1 MTSISSA
8 QKIFLLLTF
17 LFIIAPLP
25 ALALSPYTPNTL
37 FLTVY
42 GDGNTL
48 VEYSLAVDPTLPRVT
63 VPLFCQIYSDLLITS
78 NQSEPLDYQ
87 VVNGSIVI
95 DTLGASGV
103 DIIYTTPDLI
113 NKDGAVWTVS
123 INSPISFSMRF
134 PNEATIISLSSI
146 PSSITTAD
154 NQYILTMKPGL
165 QSASYSTGIVGTKE
179 QAAIAINNAELAIQ
193 QARASAISIPEADNW
208 LARAKTAYNQGQY
221 SEAEQSAVQA
231 RRLVEQAM
239 SKITTT
245 TTSTTPTTTTTA
257 PTTSTT
263 TSSSTNSNGTTQ
275 TTSASIPTP
284 QNNDMLLLA
293 PGLIAAAAMALLLII
308 LFRRRSGSPMFAYKK
323 EVRHVDA
330 EALLRSRP
338 QLRLEDREAM
348 QYLADSG
355 GEAFETELRE
365 KFQLPKT
372 TIWRQVR
379 RLQREGLVEVRKI
392 GGQNLIRIRED
403 IGGR

>member
-1 MTSISSA
+1 MTSVTTTL
-8 QKIFLLLTF
+8 KIFLLSTV
-17 LFIIAPLP
+17 LFIAPLQV
-25 ALALSPYTPNTL
+25 LALPPYTPNTL

-48 VEYSLAVDPTLPRVT
+48 VEYGLSVDPTLPRIT
-63 VPLFCQIYSDLLITS
+63 VPLFVQIYSDMIITN
-78 NQSEPLDYQ
+78 NQSEPLDYR

-95 DTLGASGV
+95 DTLGASSV

-123 INSPISFSMRF
+123 INSPISFSIRF
-134 PNEATIISLSSI
+134 PKEATIISMSSI
-146 PSSITTAD
+146 PSSITTTD
-154 NQYILTMKPGL
+154 SQYVVTMKPGL

-179 QAAIAINNAELAIQ
+179 QAAIAINNAELAIE
-193 QARASAISIPEADNW
+193 QARASAISLPEVDTW
-208 LARAKTAYNQGQY
+208 LARAKSAYNQGQY
-221 SEAEQSAVQA
+221 SEAEQSAIQVS
-231 RRLVEQAM
+231 RLVEQAM

-245 TTSTTPTTTTTA
+245 T
-257 PTTSTT
+257 
-263 TSSSTNSNGTTQ
+263 GTTQ
-275 TTSASIPTP
+275 TTSASTPTP
-284 QNNDMLLLA
+284 QSNDLLLLA
-293 PGLIAAAAMALLLII
+293 PWFIAAAAVVVVLII
-308 LFRRRSGSPMFAYKK
+308 LFRRRTSSTFAYKK

-330 EALLRSRP
+330 EALLQSRP
-338 QLRLEDREAM
+338 QLRLEDREAL

-379 RLQREGLVEVRKI
+379 RLQREGIVEVRKI

-403 IGGR
+403 VGGH

>member
-1 MTSISSA
+1 MTSVSTAS
-8 QKIFLLLTF
+8 KIFLLLTF
-17 LFIIAPLP
+17 LFIVAPLQ
-25 ALALSPYTPNTL
+25 ALAPSPYSPNTL

-78 NQSEPLDYQ
+78 NQSELLDYQ

-123 INSPISFSMRF
+123 INSPISFSIRF
-134 PNEATIISLSSI
+134 PNEATIIFMSSI
-146 PSSITTAD
+146 PSSITIAD

-179 QAAIAINNAELAIQ
+179 QAAIAINNAELAVQ
-193 QARASAISIPEADNW
+193 QARASAVSLPEADNW
-208 LARAKTAYNQGQY
+208 LAGAKSAYNQGQY

-239 SKITTT
+239 SKLTTTTT
-245 TTSTTPTTTTTA
+245 TTSSVNTIE
-257 PTTSTT
+257 
-263 TSSSTNSNGTTQ
+263 TTQ
-275 TTSASIPTP
+275 TTSASTPTP
-284 QNNDMLLLA
+284 QNNDMLTLA
-293 PGLIAAAAMALLLII
+293 PWLIAAAAVAVLLII
-308 LFRRRSGSPMFAYKK
+308 LFRRRARSTFAYKK

-338 QLRLEDREAM
+338 QLRLEDREAL

>member
-1 MTSISSA
+1 MTSVSTA
-8 QKIFLLLTF
+8 PKIFLLLTF
-17 LFIIAPLP
+17 LFIVTPLQ
-25 ALALSPYTPNTL
+25 ALAPSPYSPNTL

-48 VEYSLAVDPTLPRVT
+48 VDYSLAVDPTLPRVT
-63 VPLFCQIYSDLLITS
+63 VPIFCQIYSDMLITS

-123 INSPISFSMRF
+123 INSPISFSIRF
-134 PNEATIISLSSI
+134 PTEATIISLSSI

-165 QSASYSTGIVGTKE
+165 QSASYSTGIVGTKD

-193 QARASAISIPEADNW
+193 QASASAVSLPEANNW
-208 LARAKTAYNQGQY
+208 LARAKSAYNQGQY

-231 RRLVEQAM
+231 KRLVEQAI

-245 TTSTTPTTTTTA
+245 TTSTSTTTN
-257 PTTSTT
+257 TT
-263 TSSSTNSNGTTQ
+263 TSSANTIGTTQ
-275 TTSASIPTP
+275 TTSASTPTP
-284 QNNDMLLLA
+284 QNNDMLTLA
-293 PGLIAAAAMALLLII
+293 PWLITAAAVAVLLII
-308 LFRRRSGSPMFAYKK
+308 LFRRRVGSTFAYKK

-338 QLRLEDREAM
+338 QLRLEDREAL

-392 GGQNLIRIRED
+392 GGQNLIRIREN

>member
-1 MTSISSA
+1 MTSVSTA
-8 QKIFLLLTF
+8 PKIFLLLTL
-17 LFIIAPLP
+17 LFIVAPLQ
-25 ALALSPYTPNTL
+25 ALAPSPYTPNTL

-63 VPLFCQIYSDLLITS
+63 VPLFSQIYSDMLITS

-123 INSPISFSMRF
+123 INSPISFSIRF
-134 PNEATIISLSSI
+134 PNDATIISLSSI
-146 PSSITTAD
+146 PRSITTAD

-179 QAAIAINNAELAIQ
+179 QAAIAINNAELAFQ
-193 QARASAISIPEADNW
+193 QARASAISTPDADNW

-245 TTSTTPTTTTTA
+245 TTSTTTTTTSANTI
-257 PTTSTT
+257 
-263 TSSSTNSNGTTQ
+263 GTTQ
-275 TTSASIPTP
+275 STSASTPTP
-284 QNNDMLLLA
+284 QNNDMLMLA
-293 PGLIAAAAMALLLII
+293 PWLIAAAAVAVLLII
-308 LFRRRSGSPMFAYKK
+308 LFRRRSGSTFAYKK

-338 QLRLEDREAM
+338 QLRLEDREAL

>member
-1 MTSISSA
+1 MTSVPTA
-8 QKIFLLLTF
+8 LKIVLLLTV
-17 LFIIAPLP
+17 LLAAPLQAP
-25 ALALSPYTPNTL
+25 ALSPYTPNTL

-48 VEYSLAVDPTLPRVT
+48 VEYNLSVDPTTPRIT
-63 VPLFCQIYSDLLITS
+63 VPLFCQIYSDMLITS
-78 NQSEPLDYQ
+78 NQSSPLDYR

-103 DIIYTTPDLI
+103 NIIYTTPDLI

-123 INSPISFSMRF
+123 ITSPISFSIRF
-134 PNEATIISLSSI
+134 PKEATIISMSSI
-146 PSSITTAD
+146 PSSITTSD
-154 NQYILTMKPGL
+154 NQYIVTMKSGL
-165 QSASYSTGIVGTKE
+165 QTASYSIGIVGTKE
-179 QAAIAINNAELAIQ
+179 QAAITIKNAELAIE
-193 QARASAISIPEADNW
+193 QARASAISLPEAENW
-208 LARAKTAYNQGQY
+208 LARAKSAYSQGQY
-221 SEAEQSAVQA
+221 SEAEQSAVQVI
-231 RRLVEQAM
+231 RLVEQAI
-239 SKITTT
+239 SKLK
-245 TTSTTPTTTTTA
+245 
-257 PTTSTT
+257 TTSTT
-263 TSSSTNSNGTTQ
+263 TSSSANPTGTTQ
-275 TTSASIPTP
+275 TTSASTPTS
-284 QNNDMLLLA
+284 QSNDLLLLI
-293 PGLIAAAAMALLLII
+293 PWLIAAAAVAVLLII
-308 LFRRRSGSPMFAYKK
+308 LFRRRTGSTLAYKK

-338 QLRLEDREAM
+338 QLRLEDREAL

-403 IGGR
+403 VGGH

>member
-1 MTSISSA
+1 MTSVSTA
-8 QKIFLLLTF
+8 PKIFLLLTF
-17 LFIIAPLP
+17 LFIVTPLQ
-25 ALALSPYTPNTL
+25 ALAPSPYSPNTL

-63 VPLFCQIYSDLLITS
+63 VPLFCQIYSDMLITS

-123 INSPISFSMRF
+123 INSPISFSIRF
-134 PNEATIISLSSI
+134 PTEATIISLSSI

-193 QARASAISIPEADNW
+193 QARASAVSLPEADNW
-208 LARAKTAYNQGQY
+208 LARAKSAYNQGQY

-245 TTSTTPTTTTTA
+245 STSTITTTTT
-257 PTTSTT
+257 TT
-263 TSSSTNSNGTTQ
+263 TSSSANTIGTTQ
-275 TTSASIPTP
+275 TTSASTPTP
-284 QNNDMLLLA
+284 QNNDMLTLA
-293 PGLIAAAAMALLLII
+293 PWLIAAAAVAVLLII
-308 LFRRRSGSPMFAYKK
+308 LFRRRVGSTFAYKK

-338 QLRLEDREAM
+338 QLRLEDREAL

>member
-1 MTSISSA
+1 MTSVSTA
-8 QKIFLLLTF
+8 PKIFLLLTF
-17 LFIIAPLP
+17 LFIVTPLQ
-25 ALALSPYTPNTL
+25 ALAPSPYSPNTL

-63 VPLFCQIYSDLLITS
+63 VPIFCQIYSDMLITS

-123 INSPISFSMRF
+123 INSPISFSIRF

-193 QARASAISIPEADNW
+193 QASASAVSLPEANNW
-208 LARAKTAYNQGQY
+208 LARAKSAYNQGQY
-221 SEAEQSAVQA
+221 SEAEQSAIQA
-231 RRLVEQAM
+231 RRLIEQAM

-245 TTSTTPTTTTTA
+245 TTSMSTTTT
-257 PTTSTT
+257 TT
-263 TSSSTNSNGTTQ
+263 TSSSANTIGTTQ
-275 TTSASIPTP
+275 TTSASTPTP
-284 QNNDMLLLA
+284 QNNDMLTLA
-293 PGLIAAAAMALLLII
+293 PWLIAAAAVAVLLII
-308 LFRRRSGSPMFAYKK
+308 LFRRRDGSTFAYKK

-338 QLRLEDREAM
+338 QLRLEDREAL